1 MSKLYERYNYL
12 KRTDTDGEHTLYLF
26 KSGIFFIF
34 LQEDA
39 KIASG
44 LLHLKITQLNSEV
57 VKCGFPINSFQ
68 KYKSQLDNCGYQFK
82 IIDTTENASFSIT
95 DYSVDENIS
104 DLLNK
109 IRNVNPENLSIRE
122 AYEFIDK
129 IKQEA
134 IQLTSLKKDKNNS

>member
-57 VKCGFPINSFQ
+57 VKQN
-68 KYKSQLDNCGYQFK
+68 
-82 IIDTTENASFSIT
+82 
-95 DYSVDENIS
+95 
-104 DLLNK
+104 
-109 IRNVNPENLSIRE
+109 
-122 AYEFIDK
+122 
-129 IKQEA
+129 
-134 IQLTSLKKDKNNS
+134 